1 MSATHHQ
8 LTTGTELTSSK
19 RQKHINRA
27 YFLLVIFAALLM
39 MLGSVDKGNNGL
51 DLWLSPMSS
60 VAASAL
66 GPISGV
72 VFNDGNN
79 NGLKD
84 TAEVG

>member
-51 DLWLSPMSS
+51 
-60 VAASAL
+60 VAGDICGTTYDARQR
-66 GPISGV
+66 GQG
-72 VFNDGNN
+72 
-79 NGLKD
+79 K
-84 TAEVG
+84 